1 MGALG
6 HFLEEEGIPTTQIS
20 LVREH
25 TAAMNPPRALWVP
38 FILGRPFG
46 VPNDTAFQRRVL
58 VAVLGLLGAKS
69 GPVLEDYP
77 EDAPRPPDEELEGF
91 ACPFTLRRP
100 PGKSDLAGELQREVA
115 ELVPWHELS
124 QKKRG
129 RTTALMSGLPAEAAA
144 RFVMDFIADPSIRGY
159 RDDLTPAGALRLA
172 CHDLKAYYLEAA
184 AAQPGARAAME
195 AEQWLWR
202 ETVVGQVFLKL
213 REACLSSEDKALRH
227 FGARNVVPMAI
238 SAKPDDVR

>member
-6 HFLEEEGIPTTQIS
+6 HYLEEEGIPTTQIS

-25 TAAMNPPRALWVP
+25 TAVMHPPRALWVS

-46 VPNDTAFQRRVL
+46 VPNDAAFQRRVL
-58 VAVLGLLGAKS
+58 LAVLGLLEAKS

-77 EDAPRPPDEELEGF
+77 EDAPRPPEEELEEF
-91 ACPFTLRRP
+91 ACPFTLKRP
-100 PGKSDLAGELQREVA
+100 PGKTDLASELQREIA

-129 RTTALMSGLPAEAAA
+129 RTTAGMSGLPAEAAA
-144 RFVMDFIADPSIRGY
+144 KFVTDFIADPSIPGY
-159 RDDLTPAGALRLA
+159 REDLTPVGALRLA
-172 CHDLKAYYLEAA
+172 CHYLKAYYFEAA

-195 AEQWLWR
+195 AEQWFWR
-202 ETVVGQVFLKL
+202 ETVIGQVFFKL

-227 FGARNVVPMAI
+227 FGAKNVVPMAI
-238 SAKPDDVR
+238 NPKSDDAH

>member
-6 HFLEEEGIPTTQIS
+6 HYLEEEGVATTQIS

-38 FILGRPFG
+38 FILGRPLG
-46 VPNDTAFQRRVL
+46 VPNDPAFQRRVL
-58 VAVLGLLGAKS
+58 LAVLGLLEAKS

-77 EDAPRPPDEELEGF
+77 EDAPRPPDQELEGF
-91 ACPFTLRRP
+91 ACPFTLSRP
-100 PGKSDLAGELQREVA
+100 PGNDDVAGALQREIA
-115 ELVPWHELS
+115 ELVPWHELA
-124 QKKRG
+124 QKERG
-129 RTTALMSGLPAEAAA
+129 RTTAGLSGLLAEAAA
-144 RFVMDFIADPSIRGY
+144 KFVTDFISDPSIPGY

-184 AAQPGARAAME
+184 SVQPGARAAME
-195 AEQWLWR
+195 AEQWFWR
-202 ETVVGQVFLKL
+202 ETVIGQVFFKL

-227 FGARNVVPMAI
+227 FGAKNVVPMAI
-238 SAKPDDVR
+238 SPRSDDVR

>member
-6 HFLEEEGIPTTQIS
+6 HYLEEEGIPTTQIS

-25 TAAMNPPRALWVP
+25 TAVMHPPRALWVS

-46 VPNDTAFQRRVL
+46 VPNDAAFQRRVL
-58 VAVLGLLGAKS
+58 VAVLGLLEAKS

-77 EDAPRPPDEELEGF
+77 EDAPRPPEEELEEF

-129 RTTALMSGLPAEAAA
+129 RTTAGMSGLPAEAAA
-144 RFVMDFIADPSIRGY
+144 KFVTDFIADPSIPGY
-159 RDDLTPAGALRLA
+159 REDLTPVGALRLA
-172 CHDLKAYYLEAA
+172 CHDLKAYYFEAA
-184 AAQPGARAAME
+184 AAQPGARAALE
-195 AEQWLWR
+195 AEQWFWR
-202 ETVVGQVFLKL
+202 ETVAGRVFLKL
-213 REACLSSEDKALRH
+213 REVCMAAEDKALRH

-238 SAKPDDVR
+238 SAKPEDGR

>member
-6 HFLEEEGIPTTQIS
+6 HFLEEEGIATTQIS

-25 TAAMNPPRALWVP
+25 TTAMNPPRALWVP

-46 VPNDTAFQRRVL
+46 VPNDPAFQRRVL
-58 VAVLGLLGAKS
+58 VAVLNLLEAKS

-77 EDAPRPPDEELEGF
+77 EDAPRPPDQELEGF

-100 PGKSDLAGELQREVA
+100 PEKSDLAGELQREIA
-115 ELVPWHELS
+115 ELMPWHDLS

-129 RTTALMSGLPAEAAA
+129 RTTAGMSGLRAEVAAK
-144 RFVMDFIADPSIRGY
+144 FVMEFIADPSTPGY
-159 RDDLTPAGALRLA
+159 RDDLTPVGALRLV
-172 CHDLKAYYLEAA
+172 CHDLKAYYFEAV
-184 AAQPGARAAME
+184 AAQPGARAAMQ
-195 AEQWLWR
+195 AEQWFWR
-202 ETVVGQVFLKL
+202 ETVIGQVFLKL

-227 FGARNVVPMAI
+227 FGARSVLPMAI
-238 SAKPDDVR
+238 IPKSDSVR